1 MAATVI
7 RINNCT
13 VRIHGEPDAEKLRAT
28 TKMFLNKVE
37 RMRKKAANDDYC
49 INPHQLCR
57 KRG

>member
-28 TKMFLNKVE
+28 TEAFLKKVE
-37 RMRKKAANDDYC
+37 RMRKNG
-49 INPHQLCR
+49 INKTAEGQIHR
-57 KRG
+57 RS

>member
-28 TKMFLNKVE
+28 TEAFLKKVE
-37 RMRKKAANDDYC
+37 RVRRNG
-49 INPHQLCR
+49 INKTSEGQIHR
-57 KRG
+57 RS

>member
-28 TKMFLNKVE
+28 TEAFLKKVE
-37 RMRKKAANDDYC
+37 RMRRNGK
-49 INPHQLCR
+49 
-57 KRG
+57 